1 MKTGLFFGSFNPIHI
16 GHLAIAN
23 YMVEFTDLDKVWFVI
38 SPHNP
43 LKQKTTLLP
52 DIQRLSM
59 VRLAVEYDN
68 RFKASNIE
76 FELPQP
82 SYTINTL
89 EYLKEKHPEQEF
101 VLIMGSDGLDTFHK
115 WKNYKELIA
124 NYQRYIYPRP
134 ETDKK
139 LLQHIENGMV
149 VNAPLMEISSTFIR
163 VSIAQGKDIRYFL
176 PEKVWQFIY
185 EMNLFKTLS
194 PRNPPQTGNHKP
206 THKK

>member
-124 NYQRYIYPRP
+124 NYQRYVYPRP
-134 ETDKK
+134 ETDKV
-139 LLQHIENGMV
+139 LLQHIENGIV

-163 VSIAQGKDIRYFL
+163 ESIAQGKDIRYFL
-176 PEKVWQFIY
+176 PEKVWQFID
-185 EMNLFKTLS
+185 EMNLFKTPS
-194 PRNPPQTGNHKP
+194 PRNPPQTGNYKP
-206 THKK
+206 TQKK